1 MDAKKWLLFS
11 LISSHARYGISYM
24 SDSLK
29 TYSPVD
35 GTLYVER
42 PYMSEDAIPGLL
54 DTATA
59 AQADW
64 KNKSV
69 AERAEILTRCV
80 ANFESKK
87 DKIGEELAWQMGRP
101 VRYGAGEVGGFV
113 ERATYMISV
122 AENAL
127 QPVAVDEKEGFTRY
141 IKREPLGV
149 VFTIAPWNFPYMTA
163 VNSIV
168 PALMAGN
175 AVILKHATQTHLCG
189 ETMQQAFEE
198 AGLPN
203 GLFQLVTATHQFAAS
218 LIQSGRVDYVAF
230 TGSVPGGAAMEK
242 AATGQFIGVGLE
254 LGGKD
259 PAYVRAD
266 ADPAYAAENL
276 VDGAMFN
283 SGQSCCGIERIYV
296 HEDVYDAFVDAVVK
310 TVNGYVLG
318 NPLDPETTLGPCVN
332 AKAADFVRG
341 QIKDAVATGAKALID
356 PASFEADKEGTPY
369 LAPQVLVD
377 VDHTMRVM
385 TEESF
390 GPVVGI
396 MKVSSDEEAINLMN
410 DSEFGLTA
418 SVWTNDE
425 AAAIAIGDQVNTGT
439 WFMNRCDYLDPALAW
454 TGVKNSGRGCTLS
467 TVGYESLTRPKSY
480 HLRTK
485 I

>member
-1 MDAKKWLLFS
+1 
-11 LISSHARYGISYM
+11 M
-24 SDSLK
+24 SDNLK
-29 TYSPVD
+29 TMSPVD
-35 GTLYVER
+35 DSLYVER
-42 PYMSEDAIPGLL
+42 PYFSSEKVQKMLEDAQ
-54 DTATA
+54 A

-64 KNKSV
+64 KSLAI
-69 AERAEILTRCV
+69 AERASILSKCV
-80 ANFESKK
+80 EVFASKK
-87 DKIGEELAWQMGRP
+87 DRIVEELAWQMGRP
-101 VRYGAGEVGGFV
+101 VKFGAGEIGGFA
-113 ERATYMISV
+113 ERANHMISI
-122 AENAL
+122 AETAL
-127 QPVAVDEKEGFTRY
+127 SDIQVEEKEGFTRY
-141 IKREPLGV
+141 IKREPVGV

-175 AVILKHATQTHLCG
+175 AVILKHAAQTHLCG
-189 ETMQQAFEE
+189 ERMVESFRE
-198 AGLPN
+198 AGLPE
-203 GLFQLVTATHQFAAS
+203 GLFQFVVANHQMAAEI
-218 LIQSGRVDYVAF
+218 IQSDQVNYVCF
-230 TGSVPGGAAMEK
+230 TGSVPAGKAIETAAV
-242 AATGQFIGVGLE
+242 GRFIGIGLE

-266 ADPAYAAENL
+266 ADVAYAAENL

-296 HEDVYDAFVDAVVK
+296 HEDAYDEFVKEFVAV
-310 TVNGYVLG
+310 VNGYKLG
-318 NPLDPETTLGPCVN
+318 SPLDMDTTLGPLVN
-332 AKAADFVRG
+332 ADAANFVRE
-341 QIKDAVATGAKALID
+341 QIADAVNAGAKALID
-356 PASFEADKEGTPY
+356 PSHFPEDKEGSPY

-396 MKVSSDEEAINLMN
+396 MKVRSDKEAIDLMN

-425 AAAIAIGDQVNTGT
+425 AAAIQIGDQVNTGT

-467 TVGYESLTRPKSY
+467 SVGYESLTRPKSY
-480 HLRTK
+480 HLRTVL
-485 I
+485 

>member
-1 MDAKKWLLFS
+1 
-11 LISSHARYGISYM
+11 M

-29 TYSPVD
+29 TISPVD
-35 GTLYVER
+35 GSVYVER
-42 PYMSEDAIPGLL
+42 AYTPLSRIEEMLDAAR
-54 DTATA
+54 TAQKA
-59 AQADW
+59 W
-64 KNKSV
+64 RKKSV
-69 AERAEILTRCV
+69 AERATLLTKCV
-80 ANFESKK
+80 DNFVSKK
-87 DKIGEELAWQMGRP
+87 DMIVEELAWQMGRP
-101 VRYGAGEVGGFV
+101 VKFGAGEVGGFE
-113 ERATYMISV
+113 ERSRHMIAI
-122 AENAL
+122 AEAAL
-127 QPVAVDEKEGFTRY
+127 QPVEVQEKSGFTRF
-141 IKREPLGV
+141 IKREPVGV

-189 ETMQQAFEE
+189 ERMVEAFVE
-198 AGLPN
+198 AGLPED
-203 GLFQLVTATHQFAAS
+203 LFQIVVASHQTAAAI
-218 LIQSGRVDYVAF
+218 IQSDKVNYVCF
-230 TGSVPGGAAMEK
+230 TGSVPAGKAIEAA
-242 AATGQFIGVGLE
+242 AVGHFLGVGLE

-266 ADPAYAAENL
+266 ADIAYAAENL

-296 HEDVYDAFVDAVVK
+296 HADVYDDFVEKFVEVVK
-310 TVNGYVLG
+310 GYRLG
-318 NPLDPETTLGPCVN
+318 SPVDPETTLGPLVN
-332 AKAADFVRG
+332 AAAADFVRG
-341 QIKDAVATGAKALID
+341 QVADAVKAGAKSLID
-356 PASFEADKEGTPY
+356 PALFPENKPGTPY
-369 LAPQVLVD
+369 LAPDVVVD
-377 VDHTMRVM
+377 VDHNMRIM

-396 MKVSSDEEAINLMN
+396 MKVTSDDEAVSLMN

-425 AAAIAIGDQVNTGT
+425 AAAIRIGDQVETGT

-467 TVGYESLTRPKSY
+467 SVGYESLTRPKSY

>member
-1 MDAKKWLLFS
+1 
-11 LISSHARYGISYM
+11 M

-29 TYSPVD
+29 TFSPVD
-35 GTLYVER
+35 GSLYVER
-42 PYMSEDAIPGLL
+42 AFMSEAQIPDLIE
-54 DTATA
+54 TAEA
-59 AQADW
+59 AQKKWA
-64 KNKSV
+64 KKTV
-69 AERAEILTRCV
+69 TERAAILNKCIEV
-80 ANFESKK
+80 FESKK
-87 DKIGEELAWQMGRP
+87 ETITEELAWQMGRP

-113 ERATYMISV
+113 ERATYMIS
-122 AENAL
+122 AAQKAL
-127 QPVAVDEKEGFTRY
+127 EPVEVGEKEGFTRY

-189 ETMQQAFEE
+189 ETMRDAFVE
-198 AGLPN
+198 AGLPE
-203 GLFQLVTATHQFAAS
+203 GLFQLVTATHAFAAK
-218 LIQSGRVDYVAF
+218 LIQSGGVNFVAF
-230 TGSVPGGAAMEK
+230 TGSVPGGEAIEQ

-259 PAYVRAD
+259 PAYVRSD
-266 ADPAYAAENL
+266 ADPLFAAENL

-296 HEDVYDAFVDAVVK
+296 HESVYDAFVEGVVK
-310 TVNGYVLG
+310 TVNDYVLG
-318 NPLDPETTLGPCVN
+318 SPLDEETTLGPCVN

-341 QIKDAVATGAKALID
+341 QIKDAVAAGAKALID
-356 PASFEADKEGTPY
+356 PVSFAADKEGSPY

-377 VDHTMRVM
+377 VDHSMRVM

-396 MKVSSDEEAINLMN
+396 MKVSSDEEAIDLMN